1 MRQWKSKIGVP
12 PRHEDSRPAHSTAI
26 SQRAPPFQGRY
37 RRAVGPIEVT
47 ALLNVMMLVGMF
59 LFLASRFVVQ
69 PGIRIHLPVA
79 EFQDGIPYGA
89 RVLTLAH
96 GGLIFFNDERLELP
110 QLAAAFSSV
119 EDSAPL
125 LIEADE
131 TTPYST
137 LVEVYSLAVKAGI
150 REVLLATRPPSV
162 EP

>member
-1 MRQWKSKIGVP
+1 MEEAKSGFRRDMRSPDQPIQLQCRSVGGRLK
-12 PRHEDSRPAHSTAI
+12 
-26 SQRAPPFQGRY
+26 GRY

-47 ALLNVMMLVGMF
+47 VLLNVMMLVGMF